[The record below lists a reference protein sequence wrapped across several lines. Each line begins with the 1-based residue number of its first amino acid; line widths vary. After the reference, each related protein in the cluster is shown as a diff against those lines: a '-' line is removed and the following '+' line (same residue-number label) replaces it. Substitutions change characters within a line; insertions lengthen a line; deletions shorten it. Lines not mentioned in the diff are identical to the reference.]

1 MSGLG
6 FRAVVLDLFDTLVK
20 WSPDR
25 LPEME
30 IGGRRVHTTIPWLV
44 PRLEQ
49 GLGAEFRL
57 DAFLEAY
64 GAVLA
69 EIQTERLATAV
80 EITCHERFRRTLDRL
95 NVATD
100 GASELAQQ
108 LTRIHMAA
116 VRAVTAAPPAHKA
129 VVPRLAERY
138 RMGLVSNFDDA
149 RTGYEI
155 LGDTGVAEHF
165 EVVVI
170 SAEARV
176 RKPHPEIFRRLL
188 DGLRLAPKEVLF
200 VGDTARE
207 DVVGARAVG
216 IPVVWLSENKG
227 EYPTE
232 LSPPDYTIRNLT
244 ELPELLGL

>member
-6 FRAVVLDLFDTLVK
+6 FQAVVLDLFDTLVK

-44 PRLEQ
+44 PSLERS
-49 GLGAEFRL
+49 LGAEFRL
-57 DAFLEAY
+57 DAFLEVYA
-64 GAVLA
+64 AVMA

-80 EITCHERFRRTLDRL
+80 EITCHERFRRTLERL
-95 NVATD
+95 NVASD
-100 GASELAQQ
+100 GASELAEQ

-116 VRAVTAAPPAHKA
+116 VRAVTAAPPERKA

-149 RTGYEI
+149 RTCYEI

-176 RKPHPEIFRRLL
+176 RKPHPEIFRRAL
-188 DGLRLAPKEVLF
+188 DGLRLAPKDVLF
-200 VGDTARE
+200 VGDTVRE
-207 DVVGARAVG
+207 DVVGARAAG
-216 IPVVWLSENKG
+216 IPVAWLSENKG
-227 EYPTE
+227 EYPSE
-232 LSPPDYTIRNLT
+232 LGLPDYTIHNLT